1 MLVGAPNSGTPPET
15 HSGQYYGQQ
24 KAPPRRVALLR
35 QPYDTYARRLW
46 RILSMPPSLSS
57 ASSPA
62 PALGSDDGDQEH
74 IHSRGFAH
82 RDLKSQNVLYDAATG
97 ASSHP
102 PRPSFPCLHLTS
114 PISAFTRPSSACS
127 TLPQATLAWTPLC
140 SFCGIPMPL
149 WPHWGLHRPTL
160 PARRTKAGDPNHKG
174 RRP

>member
-102 PRPSFPCLHLTS
+102 PRTSFPCLHLTS
-114 PISAFTRPSSACS
+114 PISAFTRPSSACG
-127 TLPQATLAWTPLC
+127 TLFSHFSMDPPLSLLWHPRASLATLGTALAHTACTPYQ
-140 SFCGIPMPL
+140 
-149 WPHWGLHRPTL
+149 
-160 PARRTKAGDPNHKG
+160 G